1 MDLKNFMRSLSSK
14 KESKTKQEFSRNI
27 NGQCYLML
35 TRPQWKPTC
44 LHTADDCAKF
54 SWRTFWRT
62 ASWGVKS
69 VHIVHKL
76 FSVLGVTPPPPPKDP
91 KEQDVSY
98 ITTLNHMCG
107 CSKETYT
114 CVWTQGERRL
124 LLWRWLRSE
133 CGNDGWVLMHPHGAA
148 IVGSHKDFE

>member
-14 KESKTKQEFSRNI
+14 KESKTEQEFSRNI

-35 TRPQWKPTC
+35 VRPQC

-62 ASWGVKS
+62 ASRAVKS
-69 VHIVHKL
+69 VRTVHKL
-76 FSVLGVTPPPPPKDP
+76 FSVLGVTPHQRIRKNR
-91 KEQDVSY
+91 DVSY
-98 ITTLNHMCG
+98 IRALNHMHG

-114 CVWTQGERRL
+114 CVWTQGERKL

-148 IVGSHKDFE
+148 RVGSHKDFE